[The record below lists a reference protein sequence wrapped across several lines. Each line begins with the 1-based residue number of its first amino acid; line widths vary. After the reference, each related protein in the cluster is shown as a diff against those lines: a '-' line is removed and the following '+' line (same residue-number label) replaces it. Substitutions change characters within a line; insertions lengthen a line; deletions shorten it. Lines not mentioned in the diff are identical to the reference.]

1 MKVAIVGAG
10 AIGGW
15 IGIRLAQAGED
26 VSALARGHTLE
37 ALRARPWTLES
48 NGQTVG
54 ATVRASAD
62 PDDLGIQ
69 DIVVIALKGP
79 ALASAAPA
87 ISRLIGPDTLVV
99 PAMNGVPWWFLLG
112 GAGELPAMSLDSIDP
127 DRTIEQAIPFHNVIG
142 CVVHASAFVRGPGQV
157 AHKAGNRLILGEPNG
172 APTDRLRGLA
182 EMFDRAGFD
191 VEKSERIQHEI
202 WYKLWGNM
210 TMNPISALTGA
221 TCDRILDDP
230 LINGF
235 ILRVMAEAKA
245 VGARIGC
252 AIEERGEDRN
262 GVTRQ
267 LGAFKTSML
276 QDAEAGRAIE
286 LDQIVSAPLEVAR
299 KLHIETPNLEALLG
313 LTRLHAQVHGLYP
326 TES

>member
-15 IGIRLAQAGED
+15 IGVRLAKAGNE
-26 VSALARGHTLE
+26 VSVLARGATLDALRAGRWTLE
-37 ALRARPWTLES
+37 AQGETLAAS
-48 NGQTVG
+48 
-54 ATVRASAD
+54 VRVSDD
-62 PDDLGIQ
+62 PADLGIQ
-69 DIVVIALKGP
+69 DVVVIALKGP

-87 ISRLIGPDTLVV
+87 ISRMIGPDALVV

-112 GAGELPAMSLDSIDP
+112 GAGELPGMALDSIDP
-127 DRTIEQAIPFHNVIG
+127 ARAIEQAIPFGNVIG
-142 CVVHASAFVRGPGQV
+142 CVVHASALVRGPGQV
-157 AHKAGNRLILGEPNG
+157 VHKAGNRLILGEPGG
-172 APTDRLRGLA
+172 ARTDRLSAIA
-182 EMFDRAGFD
+182 EMFGRAGFD
-191 VEKSERIQHEI
+191 VEQSERIQHEI

-210 TMNPISALTGA
+210 TMNPISAMTGA

-230 LINGF
+230 LVNAF

-276 QDAEAGRAIE
+276 QDAEAGRPIE
-286 LDQIVSAPLEVAR
+286 LDQIVSAPLEIAR
-299 KLHIETPNLEALLG
+299 KLHVAAPNLEALLG
-313 LTRLHAQVHGLYP
+313 LTRLRAQVHGLYP
-326 TES
+326 T